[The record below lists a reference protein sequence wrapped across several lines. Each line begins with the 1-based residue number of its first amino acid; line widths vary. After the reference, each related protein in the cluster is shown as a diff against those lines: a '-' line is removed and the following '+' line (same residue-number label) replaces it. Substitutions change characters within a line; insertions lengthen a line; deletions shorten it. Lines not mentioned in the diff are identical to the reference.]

1 MDPFGNTRIKEA
13 VYVRHNYTQ
22 AAPIRGRLFYFP
34 KTQTMINTKPIKSL
48 KQKIR
53 LLQAQIGQTP
63 LVRLPEPFSTESVS
77 IYAKLEW
84 QQLGHS
90 VKARAAYQIF
100 KDAIEA
106 GKLDNQKTLLDAS
119 SGNTAIAYAAIGAHL
134 GIRVHICLPEN
145 ASKKRKSLLKMLGAE
160 VTYTDPFEGTDG
172 AQETA
177 ARMAEAYP
185 EQFYY
190 ADQYNNPSNRKAH
203 YLTTGPEIIWQLQKV
218 THFICGLGTTGSF
231 SGTSEYLAE
240 VKPSVERIQ
249 VQPNSALHGLEG
261 WKHLPTAKV
270 PGIFRKDLA
279 EQALSVDT
287 VEALDVLKDVARHT
301 GMLISPSS
309 AANLKSAMQLA
320 QTIES
325 GHIVTLFPDDLMK
338 YDEILNQIL

>member
-1 MDPFGNTRIKEA
+1 MI
-13 VYVRHNYTQ
+13 
-22 AAPIRGRLFYFP
+22 
-34 KTQTMINTKPIKSL
+34 TQTIEKNLTK
-48 KQKIR
+48 KIR
-53 LLQAQIGQTP
+53 LLQSQIGQTP
-63 LVRLPEPFSTESVS
+63 LVRMPEPFSTDKVS

-100 KDAIEA
+100 KDALFS
-106 GKLDNQKTLLDAS
+106 GLLDRNKTLLDAS

-134 GIRVHICLPEN
+134 GIGVHICLPEN
-145 ASKKRKSLLKMLGAE
+145 ASQKRKSLLKILGAE

-172 AQETA
+172 AQEAA
-177 ARMAEAYP
+177 ARLAEAYP
-185 EQFYY
+185 DRFYY

-203 YLTTGPEIIWQLQKV
+203 YLTTGPEIMWQLQKI

-261 WKHLPTAKV
+261 WKHMPTAKV

-320 QTIES
+320 QTLEH

-338 YDEILNQIL
+338 YDEILNQVI